1 MGSSGDGVVGVDD
14 GVVLVLQ
21 DVGHLSSLDLIDGN
35 IQGVLLD
42 VLCGCGQ
49 ACISLQLKEAVLL
62 QQGQGACLVGGVVG
76 HSHLHLVQLSHSRR
90 SCGRSS
96 AGSSRRCGGRR
107 TAACGQGSC
116 SSCSSGNFQKITT
129 SNHSFVPSLFAY
141 YNVQR
146 PARHSS
152 VLRAFDGCMKKA
164 PVLDLEPTLRQGR
177 EHNILPWYH
186 LGLPHPCGHS
196 LNAAAALLLTAGR
209 CNGRIPLRT

>member
-1 MGSSGDGVVGVDD
+1 MPGFSVYWNLGAMRSSCNGRSSFAGSS
-14 GVVLVLQ
+14 L
-21 DVGHLSSLDLIDGN
+21 
-35 IQGVLLD
+35 
-42 VLCGCGQ
+42 
-49 ACISLQLKEAVLL
+49 
-62 QQGQGACLVGGVVG
+62 
-76 HSHLHLVQLSHSRR
+76 RR
-90 SCGRSS
+90 SGS
-96 AGSSRRCGGRR
+96 AGSSRACGGRR
-107 TAACGQGSC
+107 AAAGGQGS
-116 SSCSSGNFQKITT
+116 SSGCDTGNFQKITT

-196 LNAAAALLLTAGR
+196 LNAAAVLLLTAGR
-209 CNGRIPLRT
+209 CNGRIPLQT

>member
-1 MGSSGDGVVGVDD
+1 MSFAVAVRPASAFSLKKPFFSSRVRARASLVVSLGTATFT
-14 GVVLVLQ
+14 
-21 DVGHLSSLDLIDGN
+21 LSSL
-35 IQGVLLD
+35 
-42 VLCGCGQ
+42 
-49 ACISLQLKEAVLL
+49 ATAEEAAEEAVPE
-62 QQGQGACLVGGVVG
+62 
-76 HSHLHLVQLSHSRR
+76 
-90 SCGRSS
+90 
-96 AGSSRRCGGRR
+96 
-107 TAACGQGSC
+107 AAEDAVEEEPPGSC

-177 EHNILPWYH
+177 EHNTLPWYH

>member
-1 MGSSGDGVVGVDD
+1 MLFRS
-14 GVVLVLQ
+14 
-21 DVGHLSSLDLIDGN
+21 
-35 IQGVLLD
+35 
-42 VLCGCGQ
+42 
-49 ACISLQLKEAVLL
+49 
-62 QQGQGACLVGGVVG
+62 
-76 HSHLHLVQLSHSRR
+76 VQLSHSRR

-186 LGLPHPCGHS
+186 LGLPYPCGHS

-209 CNGRIPLRT
+209 CNGRSRCRLSTHAPRPHSSETIFSFLFPALFHRPGFLVRINAKAYSSLHSHFCDIAFIIIQSTGFVNTYNEVF